1 MPVARRIAAIGW
13 DERRIDAAVAFI
25 LARLDADFATTVLP
39 AIELRINPTWSRGG
53 SEDDNAATRGPRP
66 DDVIVVCGGHEFS
79 LPLTAGVET
88 ACAEAADAL
97 QDDVIGA
104 TGRPWPEVHTPDGA
118 YVGVLFPRAAAP
130 QQVALWHL
138 DGEPLCAVGHLYSA
152 CAAAGLII
160 A

>member
-1 MPVARRIAAIGW
+1 MPVSIDWDTRRINAAM
-13 DERRIDAAVAFI
+13 AFI

-39 AIELRINPTWSRGG
+39 MIELRIIPAWSSGG
-53 SEDDNAATRGPRP
+53 SEDDNAKQDPRP

-97 QDDVIGA
+97 QDDVIGS
-104 TGRPWPEVHTPDGA
+104 TGRPWPEINTREGA
-118 YVGVLFPRAAAP
+118 YVGVLFPRVEAP
-130 QQVALWHL
+130 QQVALWYL
-138 DGEPLCAVGHLYSA
+138 NGQSLCAVGHLYPA
-152 CAAAGLII
+152 CAAAGLTI